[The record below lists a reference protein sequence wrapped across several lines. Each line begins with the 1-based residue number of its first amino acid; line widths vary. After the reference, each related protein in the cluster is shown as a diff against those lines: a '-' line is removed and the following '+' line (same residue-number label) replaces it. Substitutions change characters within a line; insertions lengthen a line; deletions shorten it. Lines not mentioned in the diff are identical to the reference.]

1 MVHQKRNY
9 REEIILFSL
18 KLLKKSNNTKK
29 ITFAKHLKF
38 LVVRIH
44 FDSVRLLLVPLL
56 VFYSMA
62 DWYKSYESFGAINI

>member
-1 MVHQKRNY
+1 MVHQKRID

-18 KLLKKSNNTKK
+18 KLLKKGNNTKK
-29 ITFAKHLKF
+29 ITFAKPLKF